1 MPIPSSDDSRP
12 ESDNHGSRRI
22 SREIAILQ
30 QDIRDDFDQK
40 LRELSGLMVKFRSLL
55 ANERHPGSELPTAA
69 NDATNETNELSE
81 HRTNQAIDKTIS
93 DVPADIPVLTD
104 RISNESQTKSETSGG
119 AEKTNRLF
127 LVKNDPQDQPNTD
140 SPAQQKIEPTT
151 ENSNKPVKPVS
162 RFTTEPA
169 RFESGLYQLN
179 SQLYRFKLEL
189 DQELEFREEPLH
201 IHFQHQSELAK
212 VLQQITEKM
221 QQEKNIGR

>member
-1 MPIPSSDDSRP
+1 MC
-12 ESDNHGSRRI
+12 
-22 SREIAILQ
+22 
-30 QDIRDDFDQK
+30 IRD
-40 LRELSGLMVKFRSLL
+40 S
-55 ANERHPGSELPTAA
+55 
-69 NDATNETNELSE
+69 
-81 HRTNQAIDKTIS
+81 
-93 DVPADIPVLTD
+93 
-104 RISNESQTKSETSGG
+104 
-119 AEKTNRLF
+119 
-127 LVKNDPQDQPNTD
+127 D

-162 RFTTEPA
+162 RFSTEPA
-169 RFESGLYQLN
+169 RFETGLYQLN